1 MKFPTMKFK
10 IIASLLAA
18 GLLYA
23 GSLVVSAA
31 DSAAPRVIKI
41 RAGVE
46 NAMKFD
52 LAIITAAPGESLK
65 VVLTNACVLP
75 KAVMGHNW
83 VLLKAGADTTAFAN
97 AAASESAKDYI
108 PEQQKEKIVAFVKL
122 LGPNETGEVTFHAP
136 TAPGEYPFICTF
148 PAHCAIGMK
157 GVLVVK
163 K

>member
-1 MKFPTMKFK
+1 M
-10 IIASLLAA
+10 
-18 GLLYA
+18 
-23 GSLVVSAA
+23 
-31 DSAAPRVIKI
+31 IKI

-52 LAIITAAPGESLK
+52 VASITAGPGESIK

-75 KAVMGHNW
+75 KTVMGHNW
-83 VLLKAGADTTAFAN
+83 VLLKSGTDTAAFAN
-97 AAASESAKDYI
+97 AAAPEAASGYI
-108 PEQQKEKIVAFVKL
+108 PEKQKDKIVAFVGL
-122 LGPNETGEVTFHAP
+122 LGPNETGEVVFTAP
-136 TAPGEYPFICTF
+136 SAPGEYPFVCTF